1 VVGLRL
7 DEKDLQI
14 LELLQRNCRSTAR
27 KIAEEVGSPIT
38 TVYAKIKRMERMGL
52 IKGYKAVIDA
62 EKLGIGTTAFILV
75 SFTPGKWGKTAT
87 QRDVARKIAS
97 FPEVQEVHIITGDW
111 DILLKVKVRDVNE
124 LGRLVVDRLRMVEGV
139 EKSLTC
145 VVLATVKE
153 TTDLPLKLV

>member
-1 VVGLRL
+1 LRL

-14 LELLQRNCRSTAR
+14 LELLQKNCRSTAR

-87 QRDVARKIAS
+87 QRDVARKIA
-97 FPEVQEVHIITGDW
+97 
-111 DILLKVKVRDVNE
+111 
-124 LGRLVVDRLRMVEGV
+124 
-139 EKSLTC
+139 
-145 VVLATVKE
+145 
-153 TTDLPLKLV
+153 